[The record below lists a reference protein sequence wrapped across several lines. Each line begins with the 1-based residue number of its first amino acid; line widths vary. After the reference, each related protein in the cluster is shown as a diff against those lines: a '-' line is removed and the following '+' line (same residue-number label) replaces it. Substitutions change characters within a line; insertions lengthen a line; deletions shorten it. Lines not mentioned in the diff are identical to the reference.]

1 MEGQRQTGGGW
12 PMLMLRRFLVVVLDL
27 KTADCYIPWQ
37 LLLPWTKANALLV
50 SSSALASNGRLSEAL
65 RPGLS

>member
-1 MEGQRQTGGGW
+1 
-12 PMLMLRRFLVVVLDL
+12 MLMLRRFLVVVLDL
-27 KTADCYIPWQ
+27 KTADCCIPWQ